1 MTASAQESLFRAW
14 LAAHAAIP
22 RKISRVYAPG
32 DHDDLHQAMLVQLWR
47 SLPRFNGQCAAT
59 TWIYRVCLNTALTW
73 RRDEARRT
81 RWLASEPASDV
92 PATAPDG
99 ENTER
104 IARLYAAIH
113 QLAAADRTLVLLLL
127 DQLPYSEIAEITGL
141 TPNAVG
147 ARLTRAR
154 ARLAQLIEQ
163 IP

>member
-1 MTASAQESLFRAW
+1 MIASAQESLFRDW
-14 LAAHAAIP
+14 LTAHAAIP

-81 RWLASEPASDV
+81 RWLASEVAPDV
-92 PATAPDG
+92 PTAAADG
-99 ENTER
+99 AGSER

-113 QLAAADRTLVLLLL
+113 QLPPADRTLVLLLL

-154 ARLAQLIEQ
+154 TRLAELIEQ